1 MIKYLSYRNILLLQA
16 LAAVFTL
23 SAALAA
29 QYIFHLHPCE
39 LCLLQRYP
47 YALIAAVGVLAALLV
62 KSTKTQLIFVL
73 LCTLL
78 FALDASI
85 AFYHTGV
92 EMDIFKGPDACSN
105 SSDGEQTL
113 EEMRAAIM
121 NAPLVSCKQA
131 MAYFL
136 GVSMAAWNGLAASV
150 FVLLS
155 ILGCLYVRRE
165 N

>member
-1 MIKYLSYRNILLLQA
+1 MMHSLTYRKLLILQA
-16 LAAVFTL
+16 V
-23 SAALAA
+23 AALASLSVALVA
-29 QYIFHLHPCE
+29 QYFFLLHPCE
-39 LCLLQRYP
+39 LCLTQRYP
-47 YALIAAVGVLAALLV
+47 YAAVAAFGLFAAWRVKTPKNQLVVL
-62 KSTKTQLIFVL
+62 L

-78 FALDASI
+78 FAVDASI

-105 SSDGEQTL
+105 TSGGEQTL

-131 MAYFL
+131 MAYFW
-136 GVSMAAWNGLAASV
+136 GVSMAAWNGLAASLY
-150 FVLLS
+150 VLAS
-155 ILGCLYVRRE
+155 ILGCLYVRRQ